1 MYQRMGNL
9 GNVPKKNLGFF
20 PQADISLFSV
30 HLLEIAASTS
40 STKKKKE
47 GEKSNHSENSKSAK

>member
-9 GNVPKKNLGFF
+9 GNFPKKTF

-47 GEKSNHSENSKSAK
+47 GEQSNHSENLKSAK